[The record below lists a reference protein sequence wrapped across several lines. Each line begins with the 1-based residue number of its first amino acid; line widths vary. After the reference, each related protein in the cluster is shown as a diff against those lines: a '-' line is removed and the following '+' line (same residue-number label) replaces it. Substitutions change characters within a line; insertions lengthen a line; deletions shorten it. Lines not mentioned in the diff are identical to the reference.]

1 MTYERNV
8 RQLKANASEMLRR
21 VREKRARY
29 IIIYRGRPVAL
40 LAPLDVV
47 SVDAETA
54 AVGIGD
60 AWQELVS
67 LKPEIAKGWRGRRP
81 SAELLSRMRR

>member
-1 MTYERNV
+1 MTHERNV

-21 VREKRARY
+21 VREKRTRY

-40 LAPLDVV
+40 LAPLDAI
-47 SVDAETA
+47 SAETA
-54 AVGIGD
+54 AVVTGD